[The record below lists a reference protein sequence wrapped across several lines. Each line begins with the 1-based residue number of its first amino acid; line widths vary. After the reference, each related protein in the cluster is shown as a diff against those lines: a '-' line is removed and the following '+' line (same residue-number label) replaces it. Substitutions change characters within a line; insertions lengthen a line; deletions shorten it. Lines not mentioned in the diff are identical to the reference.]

1 MEKQAS
7 WVTALGWVQ
16 TSSPFPGQ
24 AGVCP
29 DSPAESL
36 LVGRLDGSLCWLQ
49 VSLQDLHTDSTELTL
64 CHRKEGET
72 CQTGSVRTLLY
83 APRTGTQPTY
93 LSLRK

>member
-1 MEKQAS
+1 MENQTS

-64 CHRKEGET
+64 CHRKEGEED
-72 CQTGSVRTLLY
+72 
-83 APRTGTQPTY
+83 
-93 LSLRK
+93 LSNWLCPNALVHPWHRNATAVFVP